1 MNEEEFIKVTRE
13 YWKITPMSKLKEKIA
28 IKRIFTQE
36 ELKKI
41 SLGHIPKDMDDKWFI
56 YYESPL
62 LFFHRSWNGVC
73 VFQLKIEPINDCF
86 LISEAWFTQD
96 DDQFNVGN
104 DLAFVIDLINALID
118 DRLLNR

>member
-1 MNEEEFIKVTRE
+1 MNEEEYVKVTRD

-36 ELKKI
+36 EFEKI
-41 SLGHIPKDMDDKWFI
+41 AFGHIPKDMDDKWFI
-56 YYESPL
+56 YYESPW

-73 VFQLKIEPINDCF
+73 VFQLKIEPINDSF

-104 DLAFVIDLINALID
+104 DLAFIIDLINALVD